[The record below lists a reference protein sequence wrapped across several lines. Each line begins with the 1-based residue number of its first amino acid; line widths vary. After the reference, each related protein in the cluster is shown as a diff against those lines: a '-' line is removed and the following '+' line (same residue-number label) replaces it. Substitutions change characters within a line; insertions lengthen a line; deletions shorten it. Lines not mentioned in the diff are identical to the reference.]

1 MRRRRQVAT
10 VTAAIVAAATLAFAA
25 PQTAGDRELNLE
37 TFDEAWR
44 IINETHWDPE
54 FNGVDWEAVRDELR
68 PRAGEAGSSVQLR
81 AVIIDMIGRLGQSH
95 FAVWPRGALGSL
107 RADEGGGGAPTGARR
122 ADGAARGGGDPGF
135 ATVLVDDR
143 FLVARVDPQGPAAEA
158 GVRPGWVVLRIN
170 GVELDT
176 AALAAVEGVERH
188 KVLVEAQRGMDRRL
202 SRRPGEALDLQ
213 FLDGDDQRRELKVRV
228 VRPEGK
234 LSTFGNMPP
243 FFARLESRLLE
254 PDVGISVG
262 VIGFNIWLPQLAR
275 AFDGAIDTMRD
286 AQGIILDLR
295 GNPGGVG
302 AMVMGFGGHF
312 VEEYVSLGT
321 MRTRDGELRF
331 VANPRRINTS
341 GELVDPFAGQLAILI
356 DSTSGSTSE
365 VFAGGLQAI
374 GRARVFGQRSM
385 GAVLPSLMD
394 ELPNGDILQ
403 HAFAD
408 FVVTATGERLEGRG
422 VVPDQEI
429 TISRA
434 DLLAGRDPA
443 MEAAV
448 EWIVRQQQQ
457 RPAGGEGIRQAVE
470 PPGGTNFE

>member
-1 MRRRRQVAT
+1 MRRRRQVAAL
-10 VTAAIVAAATLAFAA
+10 TAAIVAAATLAVAGTQAA
-25 PQTAGDRELNLE
+25 RDRELNLE
-37 TFDEAWR
+37 TFDAAWR

-68 PRAGEAGSSVQLR
+68 PRAGEAGSAAQLR

-107 RADEGGGGAPTGARR
+107 RSDDGGGGEALGGRR
-122 ADGAARGGGDPGF
+122 EAGAARGGDPGF

-143 FLVARVDPQGPAAEA
+143 FVVARVDEPGPGAEA
-158 GVRPGWVVLRIN
+158 GVRPGWVVHSVN

-176 AALAAVEGVERH
+176 AVLAAVEGVERH

-202 SRRPGEALDLQ
+202 SRRPGETLELL
-213 FLDGDDQRRELKVRV
+213 FLDGDDQPVELEVRV
-228 VRPEGK
+228 GRPEGE
-234 LSTFGNMPP
+234 LRTFGNMPP
-243 FFARLESRLLE
+243 VFARLDSRLLE
-254 PDVGISVG
+254 PAVDTVVG
-262 VIGFNIWLPQLAR
+262 VIEFNIWLPQLAR
-275 AFDGAIDTMRD
+275 AFDGAIDTMRH

-302 AMVMGFGGHF
+302 GMVMGFGGHF

-321 MRTRDGELRF
+321 MRTRDTELRF

-341 GELVDPFAGQLAILI
+341 GELVDPFAGPLAILI
-356 DSTSGSTSE
+356 DITSASTSE

-408 FVVTATGERLEGRG
+408 FVVTASGERLEGRG
-422 VVPDQEI
+422 VVPDEEI
-429 TISRA
+429 TITRA
-434 DLLAGRDPA
+434 HLLAGRDPA
-443 MEAAV
+443 LEAAV
-448 EWIVRQQQQ
+448 EWIMGQQ
-457 RPAGGEGIRQAVE
+457 
-470 PPGGTNFE
+470 

>member
-1 MRRRRQVAT
+1 MRRRRQVAAL
-10 VTAAIVAAATLAFAA
+10 TAAIVVAATLAVAGTQAA
-25 PQTAGDRELNLE
+25 PDRELNLE
-37 TFDEAWR
+37 TFDAAWR

-54 FNGVDWEAVRDELR
+54 FNGVDWESVRDELR
-68 PRAGEAGSSVQLR
+68 PRAGEAGSAAQLR

-107 RADEGGGGAPTGARR
+107 RPDDGGGGAGLGGRR
-122 ADGAARGGGDPGF
+122 EAGAAGGGDPGF

-143 FLVARVDPQGPAAEA
+143 FVVARVDAQGPGAAA
-158 GVRPGWVVLRIN
+158 GVRPGWVLHSVN

-176 AALAAVEGVERH
+176 AALVAVEGVERH

-202 SRRPGEALDLQ
+202 SRRPGETLELL
-213 FLDGDDQRRELKVRV
+213 FLDGDDQPVELEVRV
-228 VRPEGK
+228 QRPEGE
-234 LSTFGNMPP
+234 LRTFGNMPP
-243 FFARLESRLLE
+243 VFARLESRLLE
-254 PDVGISVG
+254 PDVDIIVG
-262 VIGFNIWLPQLAR
+262 VIAFNIWLPQLAP

-302 AMVMGFGGHF
+302 GMVMGFGGHF

-321 MRTRDGELRF
+321 MRTRDAELRF

-341 GELVDPFAGQLAILI
+341 GELVDPFAGPLAILI
-356 DSTSGSTSE
+356 DNTSASTSE

-408 FVVTATGERLEGRG
+408 FVVTASGERLEGRG

-429 TISRA
+429 DITRA

-443 MEAAV
+443 LEAAV
-448 EWIVRQQQQ
+448 EWIVGQH
-457 RPAGGEGIRQAVE
+457 
-470 PPGGTNFE
+470 

>member
-1 MRRRRQVAT
+1 MRRRRQVAAL
-10 VTAAIVAAATLAFAA
+10 TAAIVVAATLAVAGTQAA
-25 PQTAGDRELNLE
+25 PDRELNLE
-37 TFDEAWR
+37 TFDAAWR

-54 FNGVDWEAVRDELR
+54 FNGVDWESVRDELR
-68 PRAGEAGSSVQLR
+68 PRAGEAGSAAQLR

-107 RADEGGGGAPTGARR
+107 RPDDGGGGAGLGGRR
-122 ADGAARGGGDPGF
+122 EAGAARGGDPGF

-143 FLVARVDPQGPAAEA
+143 FVVARVDEQGPGAAA
-158 GVRPGWVVLRIN
+158 GVRPGWVVHSIN

-176 AALAAVEGVERH
+176 AALVAVEGVERH

-202 SRRPGEALDLQ
+202 SRRPGETLELL
-213 FLDGDDQRRELKVRV
+213 FLDGDDQPVELEVRV
-228 VRPEGK
+228 QRPAGE
-234 LSTFGNMPP
+234 LRTFGNMPP
-243 FFARLESRLLE
+243 VFARLESRLLE
-254 PDVGISVG
+254 PDVDIIVG
-262 VIGFNIWLPQLAR
+262 VIAFNIWLPQLAP

-302 AMVMGFGGHF
+302 GMVMGFGGHF

-341 GELVDPFAGQLAILI
+341 GELVDPFAGPLAILI
-356 DSTSGSTSE
+356 DNTSASTSE

-408 FVVTATGERLEGRG
+408 FVVTASGERLEGRG

-429 TISRA
+429 DITRA

-443 MEAAV
+443 LEAAV
-448 EWIVRQQQQ
+448 EWIVGQH
-457 RPAGGEGIRQAVE
+457 
-470 PPGGTNFE
+470 

>member
-1 MRRRRQVAT
+1 MRRRRQVAAL
-10 VTAAIVAAATLAFAA
+10 TAAIVVAATLAVAGTQAA
-25 PQTAGDRELNLE
+25 PDRELNLE
-37 TFDEAWR
+37 TFDAAWR

-54 FNGVDWEAVRDELR
+54 FNGVDWESVRDELR
-68 PRAGEAGSSVQLR
+68 PRAGEAGSAAQLR

-107 RADEGGGGAPTGARR
+107 RPDDGGGGAGLGGRR
-122 ADGAARGGGDPGF
+122 EAGAAGGGDPGF

-143 FLVARVDPQGPAAEA
+143 FVVARVDEQGPGAAA
-158 GVRPGWVVLRIN
+158 GVRPGWVLHSVN

-176 AALAAVEGVERH
+176 AALVAVEGVERH

-202 SRRPGEALDLQ
+202 SRRPGETLELL
-213 FLDGDDQRRELKVRV
+213 FLDGDDQPVELEVRV
-228 VRPEGK
+228 QRPEGE
-234 LSTFGNMPP
+234 LRTFGNMPP
-243 FFARLESRLLE
+243 VFARLESRLLE
-254 PDVGISVG
+254 PDVDIIVG
-262 VIGFNIWLPQLAR
+262 VIAFNIWLPQLAP

-302 AMVMGFGGHF
+302 GMVMGFGGHF

-321 MRTRDGELRF
+321 MRTRDAELRF

-341 GELVDPFAGQLAILI
+341 GELVDPFAGPLAILI
-356 DSTSGSTSE
+356 DNTSASTSE

-408 FVVTATGERLEGRG
+408 FVVTASGERLEGRG

-429 TISRA
+429 DITRA

-443 MEAAV
+443 LEAAV
-448 EWIVRQQQQ
+448 EWIVGQH
-457 RPAGGEGIRQAVE
+457 
-470 PPGGTNFE
+470 